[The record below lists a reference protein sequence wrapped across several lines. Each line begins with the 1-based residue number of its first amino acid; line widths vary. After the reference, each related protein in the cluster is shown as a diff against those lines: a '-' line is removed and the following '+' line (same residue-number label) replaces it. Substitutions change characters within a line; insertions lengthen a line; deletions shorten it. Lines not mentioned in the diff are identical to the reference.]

1 MAKETPNDATLA
13 VRAKYSQALMRMQE
27 LANSSVTNPR
37 RFISARLLM
46 LRLLK
51 QH

>member
-27 LANSSVTNPR
+27 LANSPVTKPHLEGDL
-37 RFISARLLM
+37 SARGC
-46 LRLLK
+46 
-51 QH
+51 